1 MSEFRTNSGTNSGR
15 FGLRILS
22 LTLALGAL
30 LAATEAVAQA
40 GTTAPSPST
49 DRCLTPDGQ
58 SGGSSGQAPDSKP
71 ESLSGN
77 LANCN
82 GVLKPPVTGDHELV
96 EPAPQTGNMPVI
108 KPGEAPQNPS
118 GG

>member
-1 MSEFRTNSGTNSGR
+1 MSEFQTLKHRRGT
-15 FGLRILS
+15 LILS
-22 LTLALGAL
+22 VIIAVGGV
-30 LAATEAVAQA
+30 LAASEAMAQA

-49 DRCLTPDGQ
+49 DRCLAPQAQGQTGGDGGNQ
-58 SGGSSGQAPDSKP
+58 AGGSKP
-71 ESLSGN
+71 EALSGN

-82 GVLKPPVTGDHELV
+82 GVLKPPATGDHDIV

-108 KPGEAPQNPS
+108 KPGQAPQNPS